1 MSEIIVYSSSNSDN
15 WEIDEYHDSSSDS
28 GSSGSNSSSSGS
40 SSSGG
45 NTTDEQYTSGVPMVP
60 LEVLQEELRT
70 RMASRIMVTHYLR
83 YDCRRQK
90 FVKPITKCHVKI

>member
-28 GSSGSNSSSSGS
+28 GSSGSNSSSNGSS

-45 NTTDEQYTSGVPMVP
+45 NTTDEQYMSGVPMVP

-83 YDCRRQK
+83 YDILE
-90 FVKPITKCHVKI
+90 FYL

>member
-1 MSEIIVYSSSNSDN
+1 MSEIIVSSSSNSDN

-28 GSSGSNSSSSGS
+28 SSSGSNSSGE
-40 SSSGG
+40 

-83 YDCRRQK
+83 YDILK
-90 FVKPITKCHVKI
+90 

>member
-1 MSEIIVYSSSNSDN
+1 MSEIIVSLSSNSDN

-40 SSSGG
+40 NSSGG

-70 RMASRIMVTHYLR
+70 RMTSRIMVTHYLR
-83 YDCRRQK
+83 YDILK
-90 FVKPITKCHVKI
+90 

>member
-1 MSEIIVYSSSNSDN
+1 MSEIIVSSSSNSDN

-40 SSSGG
+40 NSSGG
-45 NTTDEQYTSGVPMVP
+45 NTTDEQYTSGVPMVL

-83 YDCRRQK
+83 YDILK
-90 FVKPITKCHVKI
+90 

>member
-1 MSEIIVYSSSNSDN
+1 MSEIIVSSSSNSDN

-40 SSSGG
+40 NSSGG
-45 NTTDEQYTSGVPMVP
+45 NTTDKQYTYGVPMVP

-83 YDCRRQK
+83 YDILK
-90 FVKPITKCHVKI
+90 

>member
-1 MSEIIVYSSSNSDN
+1 MSEIIVSSSSNSDN
-15 WEIDEYHDSSSDS
+15 WEIDEYHDSFSDS

-40 SSSGG
+40 NSSGG
-45 NTTDEQYTSGVPMVP
+45 NTTDKQYTSGVPMVP

-83 YDCRRQK
+83 YDILK
-90 FVKPITKCHVKI
+90 

>member
-1 MSEIIVYSSSNSDN
+1 MSEIIVSSSSNSDN
-15 WEIDEYHDSSSDS
+15 CEIDEFHDSSSDS
-28 GSSGSNSSSSGS
+28 GSSGSN
-40 SSSGG
+40 SSGG

-83 YDCRRQK
+83 YDILK
-90 FVKPITKCHVKI
+90 